1 MDRKK
6 QQALFGLFFFGYV
19 AFFAANW
26 IYLKATVK
34 WPEVPADS
42 LQMDQQQYP
51 AGYDEL
57 HLTWDISGEEGPPKE
72 ISQFEKEQ
80 NERQRGREEALS
92 IADSVAEKSTLPVKQ
107 EINETQDRLEMTQDH
122 VNELENLLS
131 ILATQADSIDQEHA
145 RRLSKIVEMMKPADA
160 AAVLNRLNN
169 RTNAELLLSM
179 KQRQAAKILAAM
191 PRDRAAEVARYLSR
205 AYARSSI
212 L

>member
-1 MDRKK
+1 MNKK
-6 QQALFGLFFFGYV
+6 RQQALIGLVIFGYL
-19 AFFAANW
+19 AFFVVNYM
-26 IYLKATVK
+26 YLKSTVK
-34 WPEVPADS
+34 WPETAADS
-42 LQMDQQQYP
+42 L
-51 AGYDEL
+51 GYEEGDVYEGVDEL
-57 HLTWDISGEEGPPKE
+57 QLTWDISGEKGPPE
-72 ISQFEKEQ
+72 EVSVLEQ
-80 NERQRGREEALS
+80 KKQERERTRTEALT
-92 IADSVAEKSTLPVKQ
+92 IADSVAGVTAVPIQ
-107 EINETQDRLEMTQDH
+107 EDIQATREEVYQTQDH
-122 VNELENLLS
+122 VKELERLLAMMAS
-131 ILATQADSIDQEHA
+131 EADSVDQEHA

>member
-1 MDRKK
+1 MNRKQ
-6 QQALFGLFFFGYV
+6 QQALFGLFFGGFA
-19 AFFAANW
+19 AFFVVNW
-26 IYLKATVK
+26 IYLKATVS
-34 WPEVPADS
+34 WPEVPTDS
-42 LQMDQQQYP
+42 LQMQQQYP
-51 AGYDEL
+51 EGYDEL
-57 HLTWDISGEEGPPKE
+57 HLTWDISGKEGPPKE
-72 ISQFEKEQ
+72 ISQYEKEQ
-80 NERQRGREEALS
+80 KERERGRSEALS
-92 IADSVAEKSTLPVKQ
+92 IADSVAEQTTLPVK
-107 EINETQDRLEMTQDH
+107 EEVAETQDRLEMTQDH
-122 VNELENLLS
+122 VNELENLLA